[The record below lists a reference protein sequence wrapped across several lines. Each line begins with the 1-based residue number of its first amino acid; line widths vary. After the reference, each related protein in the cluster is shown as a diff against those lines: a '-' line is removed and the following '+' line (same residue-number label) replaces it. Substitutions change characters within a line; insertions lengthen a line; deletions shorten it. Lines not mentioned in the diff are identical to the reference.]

1 MTMEATMVK
10 ILGEVYEISNDTT
23 LRSATPGP
31 GSPRKCQH
39 SQPNTFTPS
48 PKKRPPPK
56 QEPIDLAEKD
66 KSLDMF
72 YADISEE

>member
-1 MTMEATMVK
+1 MVK
-10 ILGEVYEISNDTT
+10 ILGEAYEISNDTT
-23 LRSATPGP
+23 LRSAMPDP
-31 GSPRKCQH
+31 GSPRKRQH

-48 PKKRPPPK
+48 PKNCPPPK
-56 QEPIDLAEKD
+56 WEPIDLAEKD

>member
-1 MTMEATMVK
+1 MVK

-31 GSPRKCQH
+31 GSPHKHQH
-39 SQPNTFTPS
+39 LQPNTFMPS
-48 PKKRPPPK
+48 PKNHPPPK
-56 QEPIDLAEKD
+56 WEPINLAEKD

>member
-1 MTMEATMVK
+1 MVK
-10 ILGEVYEISNDTT
+10 ILGEAYKIPDDTT

-31 GSPRKCQH
+31 SSPRKRQH
-39 SQPNTFTPS
+39 LQPNIFMPS
-48 PKKRPPPK
+48 PKKHPPPK
-56 QEPIDLAEKD
+56 WEPIDLAEKD